1 MFGAPLSQVSDF
13 LERADNIEPDK
24 DNVDLATEEHLNSF
38 LTLRG

>member
-24 DNVDLATEEHLNSF
+24 DNVLWHSIVLPNRT
-38 LTLRG
+38 